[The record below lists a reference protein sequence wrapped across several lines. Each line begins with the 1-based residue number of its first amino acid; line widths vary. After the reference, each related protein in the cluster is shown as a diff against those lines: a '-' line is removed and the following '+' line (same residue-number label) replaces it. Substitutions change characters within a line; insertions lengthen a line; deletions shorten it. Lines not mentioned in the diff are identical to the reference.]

1 MIKTSLP
8 KRVAVVTPWFGKDLL
23 GGAEQQAYQIALRL
37 SQRGYAVTVLTTC
50 CRSFHDD
57 WSINHL
63 PQGEANEHG
72 INVHRFPVDSRDLAA
87 FDALNKQLLSLP
99 VSSIRTALQRF
110 TSTDLDVFTRDNI
123 NSSALIEHLSSVHL
137 DFDAFIFIPYMF
149 GVIVQGLPA
158 VADRSFL
165 QPCLHDEAYA
175 YLPQIQNTF
184 RLAKRLLFNSEGEL
198 QLANKIYGPGILL
211 RSTVVGEGVETP
223 VSTSAGKLP
232 PSLQDSRFVL
242 YLGRRDSTK
251 NVHVLVEAFKRFKA
265 KHASSN
271 TKLVLAGPG
280 SGTWEDPATGL
291 VDLGR
296 VTDSEKS
303 ALLQGCLA
311 LFQPSKNESY
321 SRVMME
327 AWQHGRPVVVNAACL
342 ATSQA
347 TEQSQ
352 GGWLASTESDW
363 AEMFA
368 QIESIPEEQLNQT
381 GRRGATYAAAYGN
394 WNKVI
399 NRYETVLHQ
408 DSPPVNPRNR
418 KLKAIHQLL
427 PDLSFGDAIS
437 NQAVLIRDRLRVLGY
452 ESEIF
457 VKNLDGRVHDEAHV
471 FSASSLDP
479 LAGLIY
485 HHSIGTELTT
495 VAIKHSGP
503 KLLIYH
509 NITPALFFRP
519 YRPGFAWM
527 LETGRTDLR
536 RLSQFFPNSVGD
548 SAFNAAE
555 LADNGFPDPGV
566 LPIAVTPDRWN
577 IQLSNDLLA
586 TLSDGLKNILFVGRI
601 APNKMQDQLIHA
613 FAAFRKLVSN
623 SRLILVGHGKDF
635 DPYQQ
640 LILETINRLDLGQHV
655 IMAGQVCE
663 SDLMAY
669 YQSADLYWSMSEH
682 EGFCVPIVEAMWF
695 DVPVLAYSAAAVSET
710 LADAGVMFDR
720 THDLSAVAGMAR
732 ELVFDQGLRGRV
744 IASQRK
750 RRERFLPEVVWDRLN
765 ELLDRLETQS

>member
-37 SQRGYAVTVLTTC
+37 SQRGHAVTVLTTC
-50 CRSFHDD
+50 CRSFHHD

-63 PQGEANEHG
+63 PQGETNEHG
-72 INVHRFPVDSRDLAA
+72 INVLRFPVDPRDSAA
-87 FDALNKQLLSLP
+87 FEALNSELLSFPL
-99 VSSIRTALQRF
+99 SSMRTAIGRL
-110 TSTDLDVFTRDNI
+110 TSSDLDVFTRDNI
-123 NSSALIEHLSSVHL
+123 NSSALIKHLSSVQA
-137 DFDAFIFIPYMF
+137 DFDAVIFIPYMF
-149 GVIVQGLPA
+149 GVIVQGLPV
-158 VADRSFL
+158 VADRAFL
-165 QPCLHDEAYA
+165 QPCLHDETYA
-175 YLPQIQNTF
+175 YLPQIQNLF
-184 RLAKRLLFNSEGEL
+184 RVAKRLLFNSAGEL
-198 QLANKIYGPGILL
+198 QLANRIYGPGILL
-211 RSTVVGEGVETP
+211 RSTVVGEGVEAP
-223 VSTSAGKLP
+223 VSTNAGQLP
-232 PSLQDSRFVL
+232 PSLQDSSFVL
-242 YLGRRDSTK
+242 YLGRRDVTK
-251 NVHVLVEAFKRFKA
+251 NVHLLVEAFWRFKA
-265 KHASSN
+265 QHPRSN

-280 SGTWEDPATGL
+280 SGSWDDPANGL
-291 VDLGR
+291 VDLGL
-296 VTDSEKS
+296 VSESEKL
-303 ALLQGCLA
+303 ALLRSCLA

-342 ATSQA
+342 PTSQA
-347 TEQSQ
+347 TEESN

-368 QIESIPEEQLNQT
+368 KIGSMPEEQLNQT
-381 GRRGATYAAAYGN
+381 GRRGATYAAAYGDWDN
-394 WNKVI
+394 VI
-399 NRYETVLHQ
+399 DRYEAVLHQ
-408 DSPPVNPRNR
+408 DLSSVNPRNR

-437 NQAVLIRDRLRVLGY
+437 NQAVLIRDRLRALGY
-452 ESEIF
+452 ASEIF
-457 VKNLDGRVHDEAHV
+457 VKNLDERVQHQARV
-471 FSASSLDP
+471 FSDGSLDP
-479 LAGLIY
+479 TAGLIY

-495 VAIKHSGP
+495 VAIKHTGP

-509 NITPALFFRP
+509 NITPAAYFRH

-536 RLSQFFPNSVGD
+536 RLSQFFPTSVGD

-555 LADNGFPDPGV
+555 LAGNGFPGPGV

-577 IQLSNDLLA
+577 IQVSNDLLA
-586 TLSDGLKNILFVGRI
+586 TLGDGTKNILFVGRI

-613 FAAFRKLVSN
+613 FAAFRKLVPD

-640 LILETINRLDLGQHV
+640 LIYETITRLDLGQHV

-663 SDLMAY
+663 SELMAY
-669 YQSADLYWSMSEH
+669 YQSAHLYWSMSEH

-710 LADAGVMFDR
+710 LADAGVLFDS
-720 THDLSAVAGMAR
+720 THELLAVAAMAR
-732 ELVFDQGLRGRV
+732 DLVVDQSLRRR
-744 IASQRK
+744 IIESQRK
-750 RRERFLPEVVWDRLN
+750 RRESFLPEVVWARLD
-765 ELLDRLETQS
+765 ELLDSLEA